1 MWRSFMPISLELELL
16 LLPLLWWPLR
26 GGEGS
31 GELMEGCMSLLCIVS
46 ARKTVRA
53 ALAKAERSKVPP
65 GPARAA
71 CLPDVELGELPAS
84 RRRRVAIPENRPSSE
99 ERSSDSDQRQRRT
112 EATRKLASSV
122 RTPGDILIACN
133 ARGALSDLRVRW
145 T

>member
-53 ALAKAERSKVPP
+53 ALAKAERSKVPS

-71 CLPDVELGELPAS
+71 CLPDVELGELPLGDAAS
-84 RRRRVAIPENRPSSE
+84 LSPRIDRHRKSGA
-99 ERSSDSDQRQRRT
+99 
-112 EATRKLASSV
+112 ATRISDNAALKQRASSQ
-122 RTPGDILIACN
+122 
-133 ARGALSDLRVRW
+133 ARSDPQAIS
-145 T
+145 